1 MESDAVIAA
10 KKKKEEHESKRPVY
24 TSRWEKELEN
34 SLRAL
39 DNREFS
45 YDLSAD
51 PVWESYRRA
60 YTRKGRLSMEDTL
73 GKTTALTGGYG
84 NSYAATAAQ
93 ESYNGYMQALT
104 DKIPQLYD
112 LARSRFDEETD
123 RLTQRYELYLAQEK
137 ADRESFDDAFDRW
150 FKELQE
156 LQDQHQ
162 ALAKED
168 YDRFEAQRKWEAE
181 HPTGGASGGN
191 GSNSN
196 GGNGSNSNGS
206 SGGGS
211 DDGLPPLGTYD
222 NGSVS
227 EENIKKIQAALGV
240 TVDGKWGRESYIAAG
255 HVSADVA
262 WNNYC
267 SEFGPG

>member
-1 MESDAVIAA
+1 MSTYLESDAVTAA
-10 KKKKEEHESKRPVY
+10 KKKRQQHESSRPVY
-24 TSRWEKELEN
+24 TSRWEQELED
-34 SLRAL
+34 SLKAL

-51 PVWESYRRA
+51 PLWDSYRKA
-60 YTRKGRLSMEDTL
+60 YTRKGRLAMEDTL

-84 NSYAATAAQ
+84 NSYASTAAQ
-93 ESYNGYMQALT
+93 QSYNGYMEALT
-104 DKIPQLYD
+104 DKIPQLME
-112 LARSRFDEETD
+112 LAQSRFDAETD
-123 RLTQRYELYLAQEK
+123 RLNERYEMYLEREK

-150 FKELQE
+150 FQE
-156 LQDQHQ
+156 LQMLQQ
-162 ALAKED
+162 EEEALSKED

-181 HPTGGASGGN
+181 HPEASGGS
-191 GSNSN
+191 GSSS
-196 GGNGSNSNGS
+196 GGTSGSSS

-211 DDGLPPLGTYD
+211 TSGGLPALGTYD

-262 WNNYC
+262 WQNYL
-267 SEFGPG
+267 SEFGPI